1 MTTTKRRAVLA
12 ISAAAIVIA
21 GIVITFTGHPGK
33 ARETTVRRVAAPQ
46 NEAPGPSAPVVPT
59 VDLSGLAWVNFRGYS
74 LPVSAQAGPHD
85 TAGDLASG
93 YADTP
98 LGALLAAVNIGAR
111 TSWQLGPE
119 IFQPTIQDQVTGPY
133 QAQMLSSNL
142 DTYSA
147 NAAQIPD
154 IRAYAS
160 IAAYQWVWYTPA
172 DATVDLVAEGPGDN
186 GTTVYVATQIETE
199 WINGDWR
206 VVAPPGGD
214 WGDSAVQIPSL
225 NGYLTFPE
233 QEG

>member
-1 MTTTKRRAVLA
+1 MTRNRRRAALTLTATAAVITGIGLA
-12 ISAAAIVIA
+12 VIPHQGRTHSATVRPSAAL
-21 GIVITFTGHPGK
+21 PS
-33 ARETTVRRVAAPQ
+33 ESAAP
-46 NEAPGPSAPVVPT
+46 GTPVVPI
-59 VDLSGLAWVNFRGYS
+59 VDVSGLTWVNFHGYG

-85 TAGDLASG
+85 TAGGLASG

-119 IFQPTIQDQVTGPY
+119 IFQPTIQGQVTGPY
-133 QAQMLSSNL
+133 QDQMLSADL

-147 NAAQIPD
+147 DAAQIPD

-160 IAAYQWVWYTPA
+160 IAAYQWVGYTPA
-172 DATVDLVAEGPGDN
+172 DATVDLVAEGPGGD
-186 GTTVYVATQIETE
+186 GTTVYVATQIEAE
-199 WINGDWR
+199 WVNGDWR

-214 WGDSAVQIPSL
+214 WGNSAVQIPSL
-225 NGYLTFPE
+225 NGYLTFPG

>member
-12 ISAAAIVIA
+12 FTAAAIVIA
-21 GIVITFTGHPGK
+21 GIVIAFSGHSGR
-33 ARETTVRRVAAPQ
+33 AHGGTVRQAAESQ
-46 NEAPGPSAPVVPT
+46 SEAPGPSAPMVPT
-59 VDLSGLAWVNFRGYS
+59 VDLSGLTWVNFHGYS
-74 LPVSAQAGPHD
+74 LPVAAQAGPHD
-85 TAGDLASG
+85 TAGGVAAG
-93 YADTP
+93 YSDTP

-119 IFQPTIQDQVTGPY
+119 IFQPAIQDQVTGPY
-133 QAQMLSSNL
+133 QAQMLSSDL

-160 IAAYQWVWYTPA
+160 IVAYQWVGYTPA

-186 GTTVYVATQIETE
+186 GTTVYVATQMETE
-199 WINGDWR
+199 WVNGDWR

-214 WGDSAVQIPSL
+214 WGNSAVQIPSL
-225 NGYLTFPE
+225 NGYLTFPRL
-233 QEG
+233 EG